1 MSKKLSAVLLA
12 VLLVLS
18 SVYLYFWTTQKQGLH
33 CDEVYSYGLSNYEGG
48 VAYKTTDENENPKW
62 NSKEDIY
69 SYLVASKDHRF
80 EYGQVIENQKN
91 DVHPPFHYLI
101 LHTVASFFPGSY
113 SYLIGI
119 IPNILFTLGTGI
131 ILYLIGVMVLKNR
144 IRALILALAFLF
156 SVNAVNMAIYIRMY
170 SELAFFSVCSLYFH
184 IKLIKNDFSLNK
196 RDYIL
201 LAVSVVLGAYTHYYF
216 LILQAAEAI
225 ILLIFALFKK
235 SFKKILP
242 YIITMAI
249 SAVVYFIIWPTCFS
263 HIFASGRGEEAFNNV
278 TTSSLGWT
286 LSRYRDI
293 IKQNVGN
300 AFYNIGLWALILS
313 IIYYCYDKS
322 FKNKSYALN
331 TDAMINV
338 FLALSGG
345 IYLLLVS
352 KVAPYQTDR
361 YISPVFPV
369 VYILALSG
377 MFNILELVTAKIS
390 KYGEAVR
397 CIIVSLIVA
406 FSFVTTTN
414 ASLVTNVSEVEPK
427 NYLYRVPLENV
438 VHFEENKE
446 NKCIVIYDHEAQFLF
461 NLPDY
466 MDNYKSVMFVHKDE
480 LASLDLTEDLKDE
493 KEVVVYV
500 NHSLPCDDLM
510 VSLKEKSGFEN
521 YEWQFYSGPRHW
533 AHIYKMIR

>member
-1 MSKKLSAVLLA
+1 MSKKLSAILLA
-12 VLLVLS
+12 VLVSLS
-18 SVYLYFWTTQKQGLH
+18 SVYIYFWSTQKQGLH
-33 CDEVYSYGLSNYEGG
+33 CDEVYSFGLSNYEGG
-48 VAYKTTDENENPKW
+48 VAYKTTDDEKNPKW
-62 NSKEDIY
+62 NTKEDIY
-69 SYLVASKDHRF
+69 SYLTTSEDHRF

-91 DVHPPFHYLI
+91 DVHPPLHYLI
-101 LHTVASFFPGSY
+101 LHTVSSFFPGSY

-119 IPNILFTLGTGI
+119 IPNILFTIGTGI
-131 ILYLIGVMVLKNR
+131 MLYLTGVMVLKSR
-144 IRALILALAFLF
+144 IKALILALAFLF

-170 SELAFFSVCSLYFH
+170 AELAFFSVCSVYFH
-184 IKLIKNDFSLNK
+184 IKLIKNDFSLSR

-201 LAVSVVLGAYTHYYF
+201 LGLSVVLGAYTHYYF
-216 LILQAAEAI
+216 LILQAAEAVC
-225 ILLIFALFKK
+225 LLIFALFKK
-235 SFKKILP
+235 SIKKMLP
-242 YIITMAI
+242 YIITMAV
-249 SAVVYFIIWPTCFS
+249 SAVVYFIIWPTCFT
-263 HIFASGRGEEAFNNV
+263 HIFLSGRGEEAFNNV

-300 AFYNIGLWALILS
+300 VFYAVGLCSVILS

-331 TDAMINV
+331 TDAMLNT
-338 FLALSGG
+338 FLFVSGG

-361 YISPVFPV
+361 YIAPIFPI
-369 VYILALSG
+369 VYTLALSG
-377 MFNILELVTAKIS
+377 VFNILSLLTGKLSKHAEKIS
-390 KYGEAVR
+390 CAA
-397 CIIVSLIVA
+397 CLILVV
-406 FSFVTTTN
+406 FSFGVTTN
-414 ASLVTNVSEVEPK
+414 ELLVKNISEVEPK
-427 NYLYRVPLENV
+427 NYLYRVPAENV

-446 NKCIVIYDHEAQFLF
+446 NKCIVIYDHEVQFLF

-466 MDNYKSVMFVHKDE
+466 TDNYSSVMFVHTDE
-480 LASLDLTEDLKDE
+480 LSSLDLTEALKDE

-510 VSLKEKSGFEN
+510 VSLTEKSGFKN